1 MELGSVA
8 DWVQAIGGLAALAA
22 ALVVAFVEHRR
33 ARRAEAKERRRFEA
47 LLHEGLGQVDEVQH
61 AFKRLFELGINGR
74 RLGYDAA
81 FDEHET
87 RVAEAGRKLATLAGL
102 ASGEP
107 SLAVIFSDCAAAAI
121 PIGRGVYWQDAH
133 ELARRNANYFM
144 LQYKSLAEMAGQ
156 AEPESWLVDAAP
168 A

>member
-22 ALVVAFVEHRR
+22 ALVVALIEHRR
-33 ARRAEAKERRRFEA
+33 ARRAEARERRRFEA
-47 LLHEGLGQVDEVQH
+47 LLHEGMGQVDQVQH
-61 AFKRLFELGINGR
+61 AFKRVFELGVNGR
-74 RLGYDAA
+74 QSGYDAA
-81 FDEHET
+81 FNDHEAT
-87 RVAEAGRKLATLAGL
+87 VVEAGRKLATLAGL

-107 SLAVIFSDCAAAAI
+107 SLAVIFSDCAEVAI
-121 PIGRGVYWQDAH
+121 PIGRSLSWQDTH

-144 LQYKSLAEMAGQ
+144 LQYKSLAEVAGQ
-156 AEPESWLVDAAP
+156 AEPETWLVDVAP